1 MAVSSWG
8 TNNELAVKLWSKK
21 LSVEALKQTW
31 IYKFIGEDDNSILQI
46 KDETSKGP
54 GDKITFGLRMGL
66 TGAGV
71 KGDGTAEGNEEALV
85 TYTDS
90 VTLDQLRHQVR
101 SGGKMSEQRI
111 PFSVREQ
118 ARMGLQDWWADRM
131 DTCFFNQIAGNA
143 AQTDGRYN
151 GFTTPTAPD
160 SDHVIYA
167 GSAGAE
173 SSMSASTSFKFS
185 ITLIDVCVE
194 KAKTLTPSIRPVKLK
209 GESYYVMFLHPYVVT
224 DLRIQ
229 ATGAGTWYDIQKAA
243 MTGGQV
249 TGNPIFTG
257 ALGMY
262 NNVILHSANR
272 VPAIV
277 STNTTVYRNIFCGAQ
292 AAAIAFGRGSGPER
306 MNWVEEL
313 FDYQNQLGVSA
324 GSIFGLK
331 KTIFNSKDFST
342 IVASCYAAA
351 RTSN

>member
-8 TNNELAVKLWSKK
+8 TNNDLAVKLWSKK
-21 LSVEALKQTW
+21 LAVEALKQTW
-31 IYKFIGEDDNSILQI
+31 IYKFTGSDDNSLIQI

-54 GDKITFGLRMGL
+54 GDKVTFGLRMQL

-71 KGDGTAEGNEEALV
+71 AGDGTAEGNEEALV
-85 TYTDS
+85 TYSDS
-90 VTLDQLRHQVR
+90 VTINQLRHQVR
-101 SGGKMSEQRI
+101 SGGRMSEQRI

-131 DTCFFNQIAGNA
+131 DTWFFNQIAGNA
-143 AQTDGRYN
+143 AQTDARYN
-151 GFTTPTAPD
+151 GGSTPTAPD
-160 SDHVIYA
+160 SDHIIYA
-167 GSAGAE
+167 GSAGTEA
-173 SSMSASTSFKFS
+173 SMSATTSFKFA
-185 ITLIDVCVE
+185 ITLVDVMVE
-194 KAKTLTPSIRPVKLK
+194 KAKTLSPMIRPLRLK
-209 GESYYVMFLHPYVVT
+209 GEDYYVLFLHPYCVT
-224 DLRIQ
+224 DMRIQ

-262 NNVILHSANR
+262 NNVIFHSAYR

-277 STNTTVYRNIFCGAQ
+277 STNTTVYRNVFCGAQ
-292 AAAIAFGRGSGPER
+292 AAAMAFGRGNGPER
-306 MNWVEEL
+306 FTWVEEL
-313 FDYQNQLGVSA
+313 FDYKNQLGVSA
-324 GSIFGLK
+324 GTIAGLK